1 MFLPF
6 GPSVLEPGLDLDLG
20 QLESL
25 GELQPLGDRQVFVR
39 LELGL
44 QLVQLLGAVGLSR
57 LPVHSGLPGS
67 PTNWLRSCQSK
78 NKLSIFSAGLSPLT
92 LEPEKYVW
100 RFRVGREKTVRPLGV
115 EEVVVLGGPSRTRGG
130 EQQRIRHLGKRSGFT
145 LEIF

>member
-1 MFLPF
+1 MFFPF
-6 GPSVLEPGLDLDLG
+6 CPSVLKPSLDLHLG

-25 GELQPLGDRQVFVR
+25 GQLQPLGDGQVFVS

-78 NKLSIFSAGLSPLT
+78 NKLSIFSAPLT

-130 EQQRIRHLGKRSGFT
+130 EQ
-145 LEIF
+145 